1 MKLFLFK
8 NTLFALSIFTFSA
21 CNSSNVDMDK
31 SEQEASEF
39 IQNQFSFWENNSYDE
54 AKNYFDSDAVLIG
67 TDAVEYLSTWEEIG
81 PSLGQ
86 KLEAVQDVKFE
97 QQNLK
102 VTLSNCG
109 DMAAFTSIINFK
121 GFSGEEI
128 FSIEN
133 VRSSGVLKKT
143 NGQWKMIQI
152 HWSIGSID
160 KVVEY

>member
-1 MKLFLFK
+1 MKLIIFK
-8 NTLFALSIFTFSA
+8 ITLSVLILLTFSS
-21 CNSSNVDMDK
+21 CSNFNVDIA
-31 SEQEASEF
+31 EAETEATEF
-39 IQNQFSFWENNSYDE
+39 IQSQFSFWENNSYDE

-67 TDAVEYLSTWEEIG
+67 TDAAEYLSTWEEIG

-109 DMAAFTSIINFK
+109 DMAAFTSIFNFK

-152 HWSIGSID
+152 HWSIGSVD
-160 KVVEY
+160 QVVEY